1 MSKKR
6 KTFSI
11 INNMLFII
19 TGSIFLFYKL
29 IRLNNY
35 SLNTNSIFT
44 IIKYSFVKMGWIFS
58 IIGICFTLFKLIKKD
73 SFLYE
78 SKYNLIIFLY
88 SITSILLFIKV
99 LISSIFFG
107 AMKVINTEFILLVSY
122 ILIIIYS
129 IINTNFHKEYSK
141 KQLLKQICL
150 FIFNVLILA
159 ILAII
164 MNKFNIIP
172 LLGDIINEFIIILLL
187 GIICIFNALKNPKIF
202 YEKSY
207 NISLIFLVIIS
218 FLNLEIWDENIDYY
232 YPITFIAKILFII
245 NYLFIL
251 LKHFKYIFKGKIIN
265 KILNVLLIVGSLFL
279 IVNLSYKE
287 IKEYN
292 ADKKRIDN
300 EKNVVIIK
308 TKEDINKAILGLLV
322 SKKDEMVL
330 KCSYNKCINDLG
342 DIINSENKTEYINEV
357 VSLYD
362 RCSFDYDEYSNFSNF
377 KDYYILSKINNLD
390 KDEKKELSSKI
401 DEIYKKLYNPNLN
414 KKDNIKIFHD
424 YLIDNTKLEEGY
436 TTTLDLFRYNK
447 SSSNG
452 YNDVMSLLL
461 DKMDIENH
469 KITSNLIKNKEF
481 SYHNWLILNLD
492 GKWLHL
498 DTAWDDDDN
507 SYLTE
512 HDRYK
517 YFLIDDNTLS
527 SYNDGVH
534 DYNKDNYKFN

>member
-99 LISSIFFG
+99 LISSMFFG

-187 GIICIFNALKNPKIF
+187 GIICIFNALKSPKIF

-279 IVNLSYKE
+279 IVNLSYNE

-390 KDEKKELSSKI
+390 EDEKKELSSKI

>member
-19 TGSIFLFYKL
+19 TSSIFLFYKL

-279 IVNLSYKE
+279 IVNLSYNE

-534 DYNKDNYKFN
+534 DYNKENYKFN

>member
-99 LISSIFFG
+99 LISSMFFG

-187 GIICIFNALKNPKIF
+187 GIICIFNALKSPKIF

-279 IVNLSYKE
+279 IVNLSYNE

-377 KDYYILSKINNLD
+377 KDYYILSKFNNLD
-390 KDEKKELSSKI
+390 KYGKKELSSKI
-401 DEIYKKLYNPNLN
+401 DEIYKKLYNPNLS

-424 YLIDNTKLEEGY
+424 YLIDNTKFEEGY
-436 TTTLDLFRYNK
+436 STALDLFRYNK

-507 SYLTE
+507 FHLTE

-517 YFLIDDNTLS
+517 YFLIDDKTLS

>member
-19 TGSIFLFYKL
+19 TSSIFLFYKL

-99 LISSIFFG
+99 LISSMFFG

-279 IVNLSYKE
+279 IVNLSYNE

-534 DYNKDNYKFN
+534 DYNKENYKFN

>member
-187 GIICIFNALKNPKIF
+187 GIICIFNALKNSKIF

-279 IVNLSYKE
+279 IVNLSYNE

-534 DYNKDNYKFN
+534 DYNKENYKFN